1 MVDNI
6 LLSSDAKEK
15 KDSYELPTLLAGPML
30 RRVEQNQVCIWIA
43 CSKAVDIRAGV
54 FLLSDLEKK
63 NTNGSS
69 SYIEGRND
77 DQTKDIKPIGLG
89 TAQSIRLGEQL
100 HIGLVI
106 VRPIQLDIEGNR
118 SSSSKENNVKASFP
132 TDDLLAYDIEV
143 TYYIDSS

>member
-15 KDSYELPTLLAGPML
+15 KDSYQLPTLLAGPIL
-30 RRVEQNQVCIWIA
+30 RRVEQNQVCIWIV
-43 CSKAVDIRAGV
+43 CSKAVDIRAEV

-77 DQTKDIKPIGLG
+77 DQTKGIKP
-89 TAQSIRLGEQL
+89 
-100 HIGLVI
+100 IGLVI

-118 SSSSKENNVKASFP
+118 SSSNIENNVKASFP

-143 TYYIDSS
+143 TYCIDSSQQKRESG